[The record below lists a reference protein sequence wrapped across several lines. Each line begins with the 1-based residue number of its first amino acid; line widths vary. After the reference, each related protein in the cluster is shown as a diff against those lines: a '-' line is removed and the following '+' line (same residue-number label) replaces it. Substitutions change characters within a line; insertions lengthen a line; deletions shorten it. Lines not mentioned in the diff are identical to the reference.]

1 MHQINYT
8 QWHRSPGPSGPPG
21 TYGPPKPPLSP
32 DIKSAKIYQIFQTS
46 WTSNTTLI
54 AESKGVKVAYH
65 TRAIIRSAFKFF
77 IPFFTAVY
85 NQEQLILKTIYVVNK
100 KILQKI
106 PRFIIKS
113 GFKAR
118 AGCIGACAVDLV
130 FVTTSEIP
138 MTTWT
143 RDQGPN
149 LAPLVNSNVGARPN
163 RSCSGLGK
171 S

>member
-100 KILQKI
+100 KILQKKSTVYNKV
-106 PRFIIKS
+106 RFQLFKS
-113 GFKAR
+113 R
-118 AGCIGACAVDLV
+118 AGYNGACTVVYLKYIYSIYV
-130 FVTTSEIP
+130 YFLK
-138 MTTWT
+138 M
-143 RDQGPN
+143 
-149 LAPLVNSNVGARPN
+149 
-163 RSCSGLGK
+163 
-171 S
+171 